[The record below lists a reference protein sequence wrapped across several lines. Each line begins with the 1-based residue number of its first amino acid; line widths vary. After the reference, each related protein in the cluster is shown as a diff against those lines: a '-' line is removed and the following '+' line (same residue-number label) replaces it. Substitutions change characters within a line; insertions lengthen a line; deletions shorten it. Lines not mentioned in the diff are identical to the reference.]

1 MAEKRKTAQIQRLYS
16 QATSGH
22 LWKVVTSKRFDSA
35 LSEETPQLIDATCER
50 HPESNGVKQNF

>member
-16 QATSGH
+16 QVISG
-22 LWKVVTSKRFDSA
+22 LLGKVVTSKRFDSA
-35 LSEETPQLIDATCER
+35 LSEETLQRINATCER